1 LTNSADI
8 AGGIYQSLLT
18 TAAGLIVAIP
28 CSLAYCY
35 LSARLNV
42 LMRDLERAGI
52 EVVNLIIDNRR
63 NPNILEFEPS
73 ERSRS
78 QDSPSR
84 G

>member
-1 LTNSADI
+1 
-8 AGGIYQSLLT
+8 
-18 TAAGLIVAIP
+18 
-28 CSLAYCY
+28 
-35 LSARLNV
+35 
-42 LMRDLERAGI
+42 MRDLERAGI